1 MTKKNQNHVVQKLV
15 LIGGGGKMRTDL
27 LAEKLVC
34 LQTQMRVN
42 DKTGGLSRTLFDIG
56 LRLDGVCL
64 PKRSGDSLQASKMA

>member
-1 MTKKNQNHVVQKLV
+1 
-15 LIGGGGKMRTDL
+15 MRTDL

-34 LQTQMRVN
+34 LQTQMCVN
-42 DKTGGLSRTLFDIG
+42 DKTGGFLHTLFDIG